1 MQKKKKKNVIME
13 NILSQKV
20 MLIYFIYLKDTK

>member
-20 MLIYFIYLKDTK
+20 ILIYFIYLKDTK

>member
-1 MQKKKKKNVIME
+1 MQKKKKNVIME

-20 MLIYFIYLKDTK
+20 MLIYFIYLKNAK